1 MYSPSSRI
9 ATAERKL
16 KLVND
21 ASAKSFTATSVQ
33 CAHCDAAVMLHG
45 EGDYNVTKWE
55 EHKSRS
61 VCLLRLSQSCI
72 LRKARDSCP
81 QHEQAVKS
89 SDASPS
95 RSEKSENRPPVSV
108 ASTDAT
114 AVDGAALSGGSKK
127 RLREADEDG
136 PETRPRARARTD
148 TAHPSG
154 ALDWLLLPFRSFVSG
169 FKMGLGQQS
178 TSTEP
183 ESTST

>member
-1 MYSPSSRI
+1 
-9 ATAERKL
+9 
-16 KLVND
+16 
-21 ASAKSFTATSVQ
+21 
-33 CAHCDAAVMLHG
+33 MLHG

-55 EHKSRS
+55 EHKAN
-61 VCLLRLSQSCI
+61 CLSS
-72 LRKARDSCP
+72 P
-81 QHEQAVKS
+81 QHEQAVKA

-114 AVDGAALSGGSKK
+114 AVDGAALSGGNKK
-127 RLREADEDG
+127 RLREADEDDS
-136 PETRPRARARTD
+136 ETRPRARARMD
-148 TAHPSG
+148 SAHPSG

-169 FKMGLGQQS
+169 FKMGLGQS